1 MNTVIC
7 VESHAPESSLA
18 FGRAIGERL
27 VSGDVVALWGEL
39 GAGKTLLTRGIALG
53 LGIPAETAITSPTFT
68 LINEY
73 EGRLRLYHMD
83 GYRISDPE
91 ELETLPWRE
100 ALFGHG
106 VAVVEWPERLGSLL
120 PAARLDV
127 FLEILGPTS
136 RRLRAIFHIKDLER
150 RFADLF
156 LSLKEGLQPK
166 DEHDKAAFTAPS

>member
-1 MNTVIC
+1 MNRAFF
-7 VESHAPESSLA
+7 VESHTPESTLVL
-18 FGRAIGERL
+18 GRAIGERL

-39 GAGKTLLTRGIALG
+39 GAGKTLLTQGIALG

-68 LINEY
+68 IINEY

-83 GYRISDPE
+83 CYRIGDPE

-106 VAVVEWPERLGSLL
+106 VAVVEWPERLGPLL
-120 PAARLDV
+120 PPARLDV

-136 RRLRAIFHIKDLER
+136 RRLRAVFHTQDLEH
-150 RFADLF
+150 RFADL
-156 LSLKEGLQPK
+156 LCRPEEGLEPK
-166 DEHDKAAFTAPS
+166 EEHDKAAFTAPS